1 MRRPVYFPL
10 ILLPGLILILSSC
23 RIRAIEPED
32 YKPVIE
38 GHLSPKEVKEIV
50 EYKFSKAGI
59 KLVPYVTLNL
69 RGIKI
74 RTDGYDS
81 NLNVGYVYLIEPP
94 ENVKFTQDYQRPL
107 TKAEME
113 ELERLRKTEG
123 YYILFINEGPREKI
137 EAAVDE
143 FLNLLYSKNVLLKY
157 KAPEEKK
164 EGEDIKKTENPFE
177 ENKTK
182 DSENSNTE
190 QAE

>member
-1 MRRPVYFPL
+1 MRRAFLPML
-10 ILLPGLILILSSC
+10 ILVIGITLVLSSC
-23 RIRAIEPED
+23 RIRTIEPED
-32 YKPVIE
+32 YKPATE
-38 GHLSPKEVKEIV
+38 GHLSPKEVKELI
-50 EYKFSKAGI
+50 EFKFSKVGI
-59 KLVPYVTLNL
+59 KLAPYVTLNL

-94 ENVKFTQDYQRPL
+94 EDVKFTQDYQRPL
-107 TKAEME
+107 TKSEME

-123 YYILFINEGPREKI
+123 YYILFINEGPREKV

-164 EGEDIKKTENPFE
+164 EGEDVKKTEPPAE
-177 ENKTK
+177 ENKAK

-190 QAE
+190 QTE

>member
-1 MRRPVYFPL
+1 MRRAFLPML
-10 ILLPGLILILSSC
+10 ILVIGITLVLSSC
-23 RIRAIEPED
+23 RIRTIEPED
-32 YKPVIE
+32 YKPTTE
-38 GHLSPKEVKEIV
+38 GHLSPKEVKELI
-50 EYKFSKAGI
+50 EFKFSKVGI
-59 KLVPYVTLNL
+59 KLAPYVTLNL

-94 ENVKFTQDYQRPL
+94 EDVKFTQDYQRPL
-107 TKAEME
+107 TKSEME

-123 YYILFINEGPREKI
+123 YYILFINEGPREKV

-164 EGEDIKKTENPFE
+164 EGEDVKKTEPPAE
-177 ENKTK
+177 ENKAK

-190 QAE
+190 QTE